1 MKRVERPGVREGY
14 DLWSKRYDGTP
25 NPVVALD
32 RRVTPGLLAARPDEY
47 VLDAGCGTGWHLAA
61 IRATGTRALGVDFS
75 RAMLRV
81 ARQRAPDVALVV
93 ADLEEEL
100 PLPDED
106 FDAAL
111 CALVGEHLR
120 DLPAFFRSAF
130 AVLKPGGR
138 LVFSVFHPALAQAGI
153 EANFEDAGVEY
164 RLGAERHSV
173 DDYRS
178 AMTGAGFRRIAWQEF
193 NGDEQLVEAV
203 PAAVKYLR
211 RPVLLVLRGRRES

>member
-14 DLWSKRYDGTP
+14 ALCSDRYDGTP

-32 RRVTPGLLAARPDEY
+32 RRVTPGLLAARPGEY

-61 IRATGTRALGVDFS
+61 IRATGARVLGVDFS

-81 ARQRAPDVALVV
+81 ARQRAPGVPLVV
-93 ADLEEEL
+93 ADLEKEL
-100 PLPDED
+100 PLPNED
-106 FDAAL
+106 FDAVL

-120 DLPAFFRSAF
+120 DLPAFFRGAF

-138 LVFSVFHPALAQAGI
+138 LVFSVFHPALARAGI
-153 EANFEDAGVEY
+153 EANFEESGVEY

-173 DDYRS
+173 GDYQG
-178 AMTGAGFRRIAWQEF
+178 AMTGAGFLQTGWDEF
-193 NGDEQLVEAV
+193 QGDEQLVEAV
-203 PAAVKYLR
+203 PFAVK
-211 RPVLLVLRGRRES
+211 